1 MINNEKINMF
11 YMTRTSV
18 MCGAMWTRV
27 LRHTYMLDFLASLLE
42 ENNSYLFELAHRGRR
57 FTYGGDQ

>member
-18 MCGAMWTRV
+18 MCGAMWTRI
-27 LRHTYMLDFLASLLE
+27 LRHTYTVCLKSKCTDFPM
-42 ENNSYLFELAHRGRR
+42 
-57 FTYGGDQ
+57 D